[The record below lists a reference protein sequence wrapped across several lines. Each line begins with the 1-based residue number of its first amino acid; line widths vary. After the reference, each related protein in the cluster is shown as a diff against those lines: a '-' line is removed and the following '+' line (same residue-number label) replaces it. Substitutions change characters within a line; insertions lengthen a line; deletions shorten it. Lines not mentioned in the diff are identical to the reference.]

1 MENKLPVDSKTEKG
15 RGGDQQQQQ
24 QQKKKRQTQ
33 LRHPMMRGKKIADK
47 PGKQRDKRKEEIGVE
62 SVKDKQTSD
71 KQAAANQQE
80 LSPPAPAAPTRTAV
94 VAFVTVS
101 VLSCILVLSSTLLI
115 LQYLRAPIV
124 GTCTTAG
131 CIAQAEAILNAMN
144 ASVKPCSDF
153 YRFSC
158 GSWKPRG
165 PYRSMIEQI
174 FAKSFAIAIKEL
186 EENVSKSVLPIAQR
200 YYQSCTAKRSD
211 DLLQSEIQKFAK
223 FKRDLGLLWP
233 EEWPEK
239 SNVAMP
245 PLKVLVNLTVNW
257 NVNLIF
263 NVRVIPGYKG
273 RPRSIFLQRGVLGPS
288 WSVYKPDEMKRSI
301 EEHCQFLRAQAPTP
315 VLLKEIMKAY
325 LAVVNASLSF
335 EPDAR
340 DEEKTTLKE
349 INERTESGKDK
360 WEEYMKET
368 LPDFVW
374 RPEDVVLIQ
383 HPAILDN
390 IGHLLESM
398 SDKSLRLGIA
408 WVFVYLTFW
417 TVVGKPHL
425 LFEGSAEE
433 LEVREKYACLSHV
446 ASTFGLVVS
455 HDHLLK
461 RFTDDV
467 RLHIDTVFKTIKAA
481 YQRAFADADWIDE
494 SVKTKL
500 KAKVSESLTLNSLPG
515 SEFFSNFAIAAV
527 YKHFPNA
534 TSSFFDNF
542 VNIAKSFRKKLSSDD
557 FVNAFSKTL
566 GDGHVATSYS
576 YYYNTVYFAVGALES
591 PMFHVD
597 STFSSTYGSMGTLM
611 ASSMARAFDERG
623 IVFDRGEVAPWWI
636 ADRKEYERRLKC
648 DLGAG
653 RSRSDSGAAF
663 ASPLFWAAL
672 GLRTSYDAYR
682 SAIKVRKTVDIFRIK
697 GLEKYSDDQVFFMS
711 YCLITCAIDSNGD
724 ACNIPVRQSSKFA
737 VAFRCPEKAPM
748 NPRERCPFL

>member
-1 MENKLPVDSKTEKG
+1 MEKKLPVDSKTEKA
-15 RGGDQQQQQ
+15 Q
-24 QQKKKRQTQ
+24 
-33 LRHPMMRGKKIADK
+33 KIADK

-131 CIAQAEAILNAMN
+131 CIAQAEAIPQCHECFGEAVFRLLPLLVRLVEAP
-144 ASVKPCSDF
+144 SVTTRVAP
-153 YRFSC
+153 
-158 GSWKPRG
+158 PNG
-165 PYRSMIEQI
+165 P
-174 FAKSFAIAIKEL
+174 
-186 EENVSKSVLPIAQR
+186 
-200 YYQSCTAKRSD
+200 TT
-211 DLLQSEIQKFAK
+211 LLQSEIQKFAK

-566 GDGHVATSYS
+566 GDGHVATS
-576 YYYNTVYFAVGALES
+576 
-591 PMFHVD
+591 
-597 STFSSTYGSMGTLM
+597 TFSSTYGSMGTLM